1 MADLFDRRYLFRAR
15 LLQLLR
21 SSLQRLPALKV
32 CHDGKVNSNLLNPD
46 IVKAMKK
53 GRYYEQKTATIVQ
66 KHNPQAQVLQGVRIV
81 GKLSKIS
88 REVDVQLVSPGDYD
102 QIIFECKDHKA
113 KVDIEYVE
121 ALHTKLTDL
130 GAKKSAIVSNSG
142 FTKGAVNIAKA
153 LNIDL
158 LSLVDTS
165 DPKIKTS
172 VFAPNIIEDTYVP
185 AGSLR
190 VDGILN
196 TDIPRDLSSLLIKTR
211 ETFATWQEIL
221 AEYWNNEKM
230 KQSPEVGDHYLA
242 QNGATI
248 IDAQGNEAVVGKIE
262 IFYQVR
268 KRYFLRDLR
277 LIDTQG
283 IYDVQKGTFQK
294 NSITTEIIAVKDLND
309 PTMWKQIDEEKAQSM
324 SVPFRLVCVSP
335 LPTKDDEQPEAA

>member
-1 MADLFDRRYLFRAR
+1 
-15 LLQLLR
+15 
-21 SSLQRLPALKV
+21 
-32 CHDGKVNSNLLNPD
+32 
-46 IVKAMKK
+46 MKK
-53 GRYYEQKTATIVQ
+53 GKYYEQKTAAIIQ

-121 ALHTKLTDL
+121 ALHTKLKDL

-142 FTKGAVNIAKA
+142 FTKGAMNMAQA
-153 LNIDL
+153 LKIDL

-190 VDGILN
+190 IEGVPSTGILA
-196 TDIPRDLSSLLIKTR
+196 DINKLQIKAG
-211 ETFATWQEIL
+211 EAFATWQEIL

-230 KQSPEVGDHYLA
+230 KQSPEVGDYYLA
-242 QNGATI
+242 QNDATI
-248 IDAQGNEAVVGKIE
+248 IDAQGNEVIVNKIE
-262 IFYQVR
+262 ILYQVR
-268 KRYFLRDLR
+268 RRYFLRNLR

-283 IYDVQKGTFQK
+283 VYDVQKGTFQT
-294 NSITTEIIAVKDLND
+294 NSITTEVIAVKDLND
-309 PTMWKQIDEEKAQSM
+309 PTMWEQIDEEKAKSM
-324 SVPFRLVCVSP
+324 IVPFRLVSASP
-335 LPTKDDEQPEAA
+335 LPTKDYEQSEAT